1 MDECLGWMPMTLAS
15 CRAARASWVPPG
27 SPCCAPGS
35 HHLVP
40 TTHSGHDQPD
50 KGHFGGGQG
59 RGQDINS
66 RMWERKEGQG
76 GDEGEEEDAEK
87 RRKKGKQG
95 AE

>member
-1 MDECLGWMPMTLAS
+1 MLGVDAHDTGLMPCCKGELGPT
-15 CRAARASWVPPG
+15 R

-76 GDEGEEEDAEK
+76 GDGGEEEDAEK